1 MDMLP
6 KLILSAVAL
15 LMTAAALLWAVWHD
29 GYDAGSDAV
38 MTEWQAERAEQ
49 ARQRSADL
57 IQARRREIDLE
68 IKLTQ
73 LRGEHRE
80 TVNRITADRDAAVR
94 ELRRRPERP
103 AGYLPAANQAAG
115 AVAGPS
121 CGADQLY
128 REDAA
133 AALGIAADADTV
145 RASLTEC
152 RSAYD
157 AARASV
163 QQP

>member
-38 MTEWQAERAEQ
+38 MTEWQAERAD
-49 ARQRSADL
+49 ALIATRQR
-57 IQARRREIDLE
+57 EMDLE
-68 IKLTQ
+68 STVSR
-73 LRGEHRE
+73 LRGEHDE
-80 TVNRITADRDAAVR
+80 TVNRIAAERDAVVR

-103 AGYLPAANQAAG
+103 AGHMPATEIAG
-115 AVAGPS
+115 AQPGAACS
-121 CGADQLY
+121 ADQLY
-128 REDAA
+128 REDAT
-133 AALGIAADADTV
+133 ALVGLAADADAV
-145 RASLTEC
+145 RSALTEC

-157 AARASV
+157 AARASA

>member
-6 KLILSAVAL
+6 KIILSVSAVAL
-15 LMTAAALLWAVWHD
+15 LMTAAALLWTVWHD

-38 MTEWQAERAEQ
+38 IAEWKAERAETLIVI
-49 ARQRSADL
+49 RQR
-57 IQARRREIDLE
+57 EVDLE
-68 IKLTQ
+68 STVSR
-73 LRGEHRE
+73 LRNEHHE
-80 TVNRITADRDAAVR
+80 TVNRIAAERDAVVR

-103 AGYLPAANQAAG
+103 AGYLPAADQAAG

-157 AARASV
+157 AARASA
-163 QQP
+163 QHP